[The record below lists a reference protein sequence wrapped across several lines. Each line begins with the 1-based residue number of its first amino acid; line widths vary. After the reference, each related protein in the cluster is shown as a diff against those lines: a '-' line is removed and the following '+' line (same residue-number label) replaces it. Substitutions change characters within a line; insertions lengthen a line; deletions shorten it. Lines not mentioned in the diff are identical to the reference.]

1 MPTSLVTG
9 GAGFIGSHLVDFL
22 LDRGDS
28 VRVLDDFSTGK
39 AENILQTRD
48 NIELIQAD
56 LRDPDAVR
64 RAVQGVDLIFHHAA
78 FISVPQS
85 MEEPQNC
92 LDINVNGTALLLNE
106 ARSAGV
112 ERVVIASS
120 AAVYGENTAVPL
132 QETEIPS
139 PLSPYAV
146 SKEINELYAK
156 LFTHQLGLDVVALR
170 YFNVYGPRQNPESDY
185 AAVIPIFTSTLIQE
199 DEPVIF
205 GDGKQSRDFIFI
217 DDVVRANILA
227 SEAARAP
234 GEVINI
240 CSGQEINLLELLDTL
255 SLTFNR
261 EIAPVF
267 KETRAGDIYRSLGN
281 PGKADKL
288 LGFSSQVP
296 IQQGITA
303 VADWMRSQV

>member
-28 VRVLDDFSTGK
+28 VRVLDDFSSGK
-39 AENILQTRD
+39 IENIQQALDR
-48 NIELIQAD
+48 IELIQAD
-56 LRDPDAVR
+56 LRDKEAVQ
-64 RAVQGVDLIFHHAA
+64 RAVIGADFVFHHAA

-85 MEEPQNC
+85 MDDPQSC

-106 ARSAGV
+106 AKRAGV
-112 ERVVIASS
+112 NRVVIASS

-132 QETEIPS
+132 NETEIPG

-146 SKEINELYAK
+146 SKEVNELFTR

-185 AAVIPIFTSTLIQE
+185 AAVIPIFTNTLIDE
-199 DEPVIF
+199 DEPIIF
-205 GDGKQSRDFIFI
+205 GDGKQSRDFVYI
-217 DDVVRANILA
+217 DDVIRANILA
-227 SEAARAP
+227 SEAPQAP

-240 CSGQEINLLELLDTL
+240 CSGQETNLLELLDAL
-255 SLTFNR
+255 SSILDR
-261 EIAPVF
+261 EITPDY
-267 KETRAGDIYRSLGN
+267 KPTRAGDIYRSLGN
-281 PGKADKL
+281 PAKAKDL
-288 LGFSSQVP
+288 LGFSFQVS
-296 IQQGITA
+296 IQEGLRN
-303 VADWMRSQV
+303 VSDWMRSQV